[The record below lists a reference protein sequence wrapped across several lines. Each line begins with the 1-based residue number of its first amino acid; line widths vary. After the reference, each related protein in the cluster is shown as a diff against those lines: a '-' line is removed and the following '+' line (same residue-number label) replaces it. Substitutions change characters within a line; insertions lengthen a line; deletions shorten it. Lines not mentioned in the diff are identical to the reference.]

1 MVILNRK
8 NKIDKREKL
17 VGSPYNKKNY
27 VIQIST
33 LKQPL
38 DNRLI
43 LENVHRSTELS
54 HEAWL
59 KAYINVNSEQK
70 QSMILR
76 TSSW

>member
-43 LENVHRSTELS
+43 LENVHRSTEFS